1 MDSLKICQ
9 GYGKVEDNHN
19 LEDQQQSHHQ
29 PPHPKFSKPIIITIS
44 VFTILFLTFTIS
56 LTLAAL
62 IYHTNTESPDQ
73 PSNSA
78 TTIKSVCN
86 VTRYPKSCFSS
97 IISSSSFSQNPTTDP
112 QAILKIS
119 LHVAFEELSALASSL
134 VPMGN
139 GHGPA
144 VADCKE
150 QIDDALS
157 RLNDSVSLMSSGG
170 DVLTDGE
177 IGDIQTWVSA
187 AVTDQQTCLDGLEEM
202 GSVDAGEVK
211 EKMLRSSE
219 YLSNS
224 LAIVAHLQVLL
235 KQSHVPL
242 H

>member
-1 MDSLKICQ
+1 MDSLKILQ
-9 GYGKVEDNHN
+9 GYGKVENNHN
-19 LEDQQQSHHQ
+19 LEDQHQ
-29 PPHPKFSKPIIITIS
+29 PPHPKFSKPLIITFS
-44 VFTILFLTFTIS
+44 VFAILFLTFTIS

-62 IYHTNTESPDQ
+62 IFHTNTESPHQ

-78 TTIKSVCN
+78 TTLKAICN
-86 VTRYPKSCFSS
+86 VTRYPNSCFSS
-97 IISSSSFSQNPTTDP
+97 ILSSSSFSQNPTTDP

-119 LHVAFEELSALASSL
+119 LHVAFNELTALASSL
-134 VPMGN
+134 VPMNSGR
-139 GHGPA
+139 GPA
-144 VADCKE
+144 VADCKD

-157 RLNDSVSLMSSGG
+157 RLNDSVSAMSSGG

-187 AVTDQQTCLDGLEEM
+187 AVTDQQTCLDGLEET

-211 EKMLRSSE
+211 KKMQRSFE
-219 YLSNS
+219 YMSNS

-235 KQSHVPL
+235 KQFHVPL